1 MDNKDSFLQPQV
13 SQYGNHM
20 VMTNVSKP
28 TKTKYCNLDTRFRD
42 DYDGYFQNTGTY
54 TITMPQQITDV
65 KSITAVNAEIPI
77 SFYNISADLGN
88 NVLKIDSSYVI
99 VPDGNYNT
107 TTFISTLKTRFTAT
121 GVNQLSVDISNNRVI
136 MKNTSGSPIG
146 VDFAVKNAKC
156 SNINTV
162 DFAVKKTSCLNVR
175 TMADKM
181 DFKSTLGWLMGFR
194 DISYNILGSGG
205 SNMSESLVDINHPR
219 YLYLA
224 IDEFTSGTQNSFVS
238 PLTASIV
245 NKNILAKI
253 TMDYATFEFGTVIPA
268 NEYNGRIR
276 SDIRSYNGKVNLQR
290 FKVQLLNEWGNPI
303 DLNGLDFSFCLK
315 IEYE

>member
-1 MDNKDSFLQPQV
+1 
-13 SQYGNHM
+13 
-20 VMTNVSKP
+20 
-28 TKTKYCNLDTRFRD
+28 
-42 DYDGYFQNTGTY
+42 
-54 TITMPQQITDV
+54 
-65 KSITAVNAEIPI
+65 
-77 SFYNISADLGN
+77 
-88 NVLKIDSSYVI
+88 
-99 VPDGNYNT
+99 
-107 TTFISTLKTRFTAT
+107 
-121 GVNQLSVDISNNRVI
+121 